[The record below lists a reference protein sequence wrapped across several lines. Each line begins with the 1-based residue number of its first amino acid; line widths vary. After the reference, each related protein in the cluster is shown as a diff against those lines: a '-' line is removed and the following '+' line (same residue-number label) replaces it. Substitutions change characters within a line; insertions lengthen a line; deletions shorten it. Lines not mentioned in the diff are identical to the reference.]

1 MKKKEWACLIFLAMV
16 TAAALLIGIGQIYV
30 IGVDGERLWEP
41 ESVGLLLETA
51 VLFGVFFLI
60 LKRCRV
66 PAVRW
71 CLLFLAGAV
80 FSWLHRAFF
89 PLLVSGLYVLLLL
102 RLGSTLR
109 RQITGGAAKKGE
121 NGFLEFHEITAMA
134 DFVLGSSL
142 MILAFCLLSLAG
154 IGSIAHTRILTALL
168 AAVYLVPAASRM
180 AARLSVNS
188 SWRKRFL
195 VKKRPM
201 SFTAAVMVSVML
213 AILFMQAGRMNICLD
228 YDSLH
233 YGLRSE
239 YVLNNGNG
247 IYENLGSVNVVY
259 TYPKGL
265 EILLL
270 PLSGLPSYGFFLA
283 FQVWAAAGVL
293 FSCGKIAELFV
304 SRRYSLLCAAMVSC
318 IPGVMN
324 MAISAKTD
332 MVTVLYQL
340 IMICF
345 LLLYLKKRRDS
356 YLVIA
361 LDAFLLT
368 LVMKPTAL
376 VFSTA
381 VFGTAILYMLITKNL
396 RFRFRES
403 LWQTVI
409 PTAAMWLLV
418 WLRTFLLTGV
428 PITSVFYE
436 IWEKLG
442 FYAKYPFW
450 FAALPSNGGS
460 PFSKEGV
467 WHFVRRLYGV
477 LLAPVSEDMAHV
489 RIAWGSPFLV
499 MILALFLVP
508 AIVRMKKGK
517 KREKAPLS
525 CLLFLFLSVGAASLA
540 ALYLLWQV
548 DGNYFMLLYCLFAV
562 LAVIVIG
569 KMENAVL
576 AHLTV
581 ELFVPAALFNMT
593 IMAVSNWAGVL
604 GLTPVSVFHAG
615 YYDHAAENEAMLKAD
630 GNREIWDILAADEET
645 RALVIGSQ
653 PEMLLFPCNAQSS
666 TDIEGSDGNLY
677 LAASPE
683 ALVCYLN
690 YAGTDYIYLG
700 SGYLKPGTDG
710 WNNVVVMLKKG
721 YMTDMLY
728 ENGNALGRFDAEPA
742 PPENADA
749 VLKEFSTKY
758 WAGEQQ

>member
-66 PAVRW
+66 PVVRW

-89 PLLVSGLYVLLLL
+89 PLLVSGLYVLLLI

-109 RQITGGAAKKGE
+109 RQIAGGAAKKGE

-134 DFVLGSSL
+134 DFVLGSGL

-361 LDAFLLT
+361 LDAYFLT

-409 PTAAMWLLV
+409 PTAAMWILV
-418 WLRTFLLTGV
+418 WLRTFHLTGV

-450 FAALPSNGGS
+450 FAALPSNVGS
-460 PFSKEGV
+460 PFLKEGG
-467 WHFVRRLYGV
+467 WHFVRR
-477 LLAPVSEDMAHV
+477 
-489 RIAWGSPFLV
+489 I
-499 MILALFLVP
+499 
-508 AIVRMKKGK
+508 
-517 KREKAPLS
+517 
-525 CLLFLFLSVGAASLA
+525 
-540 ALYLLWQV
+540 
-548 DGNYFMLLYCLFAV
+548 
-562 LAVIVIG
+562 
-569 KMENAVL
+569 
-576 AHLTV
+576 
-581 ELFVPAALFNMT
+581 
-593 IMAVSNWAGVL
+593 
-604 GLTPVSVFHAG
+604 
-615 YYDHAAENEAMLKAD
+615 
-630 GNREIWDILAADEET
+630 
-645 RALVIGSQ
+645 
-653 PEMLLFPCNAQSS
+653 
-666 TDIEGSDGNLY
+666 
-677 LAASPE
+677 
-683 ALVCYLN
+683 
-690 YAGTDYIYLG
+690 
-700 SGYLKPGTDG
+700 
-710 WNNVVVMLKKG
+710 
-721 YMTDMLY
+721 
-728 ENGNALGRFDAEPA
+728 
-742 PPENADA
+742 
-749 VLKEFSTKY
+749 
-758 WAGEQQ
+758 